1 MNVQLNHDVKI
12 EALGYNP
19 PSPYLYDLE
28 IFSFS
33 ELKKRTPEG
42 RIDINHRYKF
52 YMVICVTQGECTQS
66 IDFEPVLCKSGT
78 LFVVSPN
85 QVHNFGKDEDW
96 EGWIILFRSEFLIP
110 RSSTLNEHK
119 LAFDIER
126 LPKVL
131 TLTNTELDRAVYS
144 IARMIED
151 SLISE
156 PTEDVH
162 MLLRYQLYTLMT
174 WLHILHKNTLPI
186 TYTQL
191 SQRFIH
197 FHKLVETHFAEWSH
211 VSEYA
216 HYLNCT
222 EKTLTR
228 ASIEATGMT
237 AKAFISARMI
247 LEAKRLLVHTDQ
259 SVSHISEHLNF
270 KEATHFSKFFKRET
284 GYTPSDFREQAI
296 EW

>member
-1 MNVQLNHDVKI
+1 MNFKLNSDAKI
-12 EALGYNP
+12 EPLGYKP
-19 PSPYLYDLE
+19 PSPYSYDLE
-28 IFSFS
+28 IFGFS
-33 ELKKRTPEG
+33 ELKKRTLEG
-42 RIDINHRYKF
+42 RMYITYRYKF
-52 YMVICVTQGECTQS
+52 YMVICVTQGKCTQW
-66 IDFEPVLCKSGT
+66 INFEPVLCKSGT
-78 LFVVSPN
+78 LLVVSPN

-110 RSSTLNEHK
+110 MTSTLNEHK

-131 TLTNTELDRAVYS
+131 TLTETELARAVHS
-144 IARMIED
+144 ITRMTED
-151 SLISE
+151 SLIPE

-162 MLLRYQLYTLMT
+162 MLLRYQLYALMT
-174 WLHILHKNTLPI
+174 WLYILHKNAHSM

-197 FHKLVETHFAEWSH
+197 FHQLVETHFTEWSH

-228 ASIEATGMT
+228 ASIEATGIS

-259 SVSHISEHLNF
+259 SVSQISEYLNF

-284 GYTPSDFREQAI
+284 GYTPSDFREQAF